1 MTTTDAT
8 TTAGALT
15 RLQALPAHGVWSP
28 VLTPVDAD
36 YGIDEARFVQQAHWL
51 LEQGCHGL
59 ALFGTTSEANSF
71 SVEERIG
78 LLDAAIASGLPADR
92 MMVGTG
98 CNAITDSLQ
107 LTAHAVSHGVR
118 RVLMLP
124 PFYYKDMPDEG
135 LARAFGTVIERVND
149 PDLRV
154 FLYHFPRLSGVPI
167 TLGLLDLL
175 SERYDET
182 IAGVKDSSGDW
193 SNTAAMIERFPQM
206 AIFPGSE
213 IFLLQG
219 LEAGGSGCITATS
232 NVNAAGSRAVWDAWA
247 AGDATEAAARQ
258 DTATAIRRALES
270 EQPVPGQKWLIASG
284 RGDEAWRT
292 VRPPMVELGD
302 AEGAALLE
310 AVQAAGFDPAS
321 VALG

>member
-1 MTTTDAT
+1 MTTAT
-8 TTAGALT
+8 TSRAYAVA
-15 RLQALPAHGVWSP
+15 RLERLPAHGVWSP
-28 VLTPVDAD
+28 VLTPVTAD
-36 YGIDEARFVQQAHWL
+36 YAIDTGRFLQQARWV

-78 LLDAAIASGLPADR
+78 LLDAVIEAGIPADR
-92 MMVGTG
+92 LMVGTG
-98 CNAITDSLQ
+98 CNAITDSTE
-107 LTAHAVSHGVR
+107 LTAHAASHGVH

-124 PFYYKDMPDEG
+124 PFYYKGMSDEG

-167 TLGLLDLL
+167 TLGLLNLL
-175 SERYDET
+175 AARYGET

-193 SNTAAMIERFPQM
+193 DNTAAMIERFPQL

-219 LEAGGSGCITATS
+219 LEAGAAGCITATS
-232 NVNAAGSRAVWDAWA
+232 NVNPSGSRAVWDAWTSDDGS
-247 AGDATEAAARQ
+247 AGERQ
-258 DTATAIRRALES
+258 ELATAIRRALET
-270 EQPVPGQKWLIASG
+270 EQPVPGQKWLIASE
-284 RGDEAWRT
+284 RGDAAWKT
-292 VRPPMVELGD
+292 VRPPMLELGD
-302 AEGAALLE
+302 AQGAALIE
-310 AVQAAGFDPAS
+310 ATHAAGFDPAS
-321 VALG
+321 VAIG

>member
-8 TTAGALT
+8 TTADALA
-15 RLQALPAHGVWSP
+15 RLEALPAHGVWSP

-36 YGIDEARFVQQAHWL
+36 YGIDQARFLEQARWVMD
-51 LEQGCHGL
+51 QGCHGL

-71 SVEERIG
+71 SVEERMG
-78 LLDAAIASGLPADR
+78 LLDAVIEAGIPADR
-92 MMVGTG
+92 LMAGTG
-98 CNAITDSLQ
+98 CNAITDSTA
-107 LTAHAVSHGVR
+107 LTAHAVSHGVH

-124 PFYYKDMPDEG
+124 PFYYKGMRDEG
-135 LARAFGTVIERVND
+135 LARAFGTVIDRVND

-167 TLGLLDLL
+167 TLGLLDILA
-175 SERYDET
+175 ERYGDT
-182 IAGVKDSSGDW
+182 IAGVKDSSGEW
-193 SNTAAMIERFPQM
+193 ENTAAMIERFPQM
-206 AIFPGSE
+206 AVFPGSE

-219 LEAGGSGCITATS
+219 LEAGGAGCITATS
-232 NVNAAGSRAVWDAWA
+232 NVNPSGSRAVWDAWTADDGSA
-247 AGDATEAAARQ
+247 AERQ
-258 DTATAIRRALES
+258 ELATAIRRALET

-284 RGDEAWRT
+284 RGDAAWKT

-310 AVQAAGFDPAS
+310 TVQSAGFD
-321 VALG
+321 LGTTAIG

>member
-1 MTTTDAT
+1 MTTAMIDRADAV
-8 TTAGALT
+8 A
-15 RLQALPAHGVWSP
+15 RLEGLPAHGVWSP
-28 VLTPVDAD
+28 VLTPVTED
-36 YGIDEARFVQQAHWL
+36 YAIDTARFLEQARWI

-71 SVEERIG
+71 SVDERME
-78 LLDAAIASGLPADR
+78 LLDAVIGAGIPADR
-92 MMVGTG
+92 LMVGTG
-98 CNAITDSLQ
+98 CNAITDSTA

-124 PFYYKDMPDEG
+124 PFYYKGMSDEG

-154 FLYHFPRLSGVPI
+154 FLYHLPRLSGVPI

-175 SERYDET
+175 AARYGET

-193 SNTAAMIERFPQM
+193 ENTAAMIERFPQM

-219 LEAGGSGCITATS
+219 LEAGAAGCITATS
-232 NVNAAGSRAVWDAWA
+232 NVNPSGSRAVWDAWTSDDGSA
-247 AGDATEAAARQ
+247 SERQ
-258 DTATAIRRALES
+258 ELATAIRRALET

-284 RGDEAWRT
+284 RGDATWKT
-292 VRPPMVELGD
+292 VRPPMVELSD
-302 AEGAALLE
+302 AEGAALTE
-310 AVQAAGFDPAS
+310 AVRAAGFDPAS
-321 VALG
+321 VAIG